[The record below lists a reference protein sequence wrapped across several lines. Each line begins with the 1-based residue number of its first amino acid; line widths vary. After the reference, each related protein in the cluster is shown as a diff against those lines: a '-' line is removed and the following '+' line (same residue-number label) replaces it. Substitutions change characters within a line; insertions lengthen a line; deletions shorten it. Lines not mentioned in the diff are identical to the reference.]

1 MSSRLL
7 VIYCG
12 LLIATNALST
22 DILLPALFAMSQD
35 LAAPIETVQLV
46 TPAFMF
52 LAGFGQLAM
61 GPLSDRVGRKPIVL
75 TGISLYIAGAVL
87 ATLSGSAMV
96 VVLGRCLQGFG
107 SAAAIAAGRA
117 ILRDTH
123 SGTDLAR
130 AMAMATSLIAIGP
143 ITAPILGITLLSLG
157 GWRLNFIAM
166 GLFGCA
172 MLAVALLRLPETN
185 TEKNP
190 DATRPSVL
198 RAALKRIFTH
208 PQSRFFLIMS
218 SATAFLIISFLTH
231 APRLVKTAFGIE
243 GLGFVA
249 LFALMGIAIPIGQLA
264 NRHVLPRL
272 GPMVTTRLASGVLF
286 AVSVLLLVLEASDL
300 LSVWAFS
307 ALMFTFNTCYLVVMA
322 NAASLSMDP
331 HREIAGLVAALYGFL
346 TQLVPAAVAMA
357 TIPLIRGE
365 VLPWAKAMTLVSA
378 VVLVAVMLY
387 RPGASAP
394 KH

>member
-1 MSSRLL
+1 MSPRLL

-22 DILLPALFAMSQD
+22 DILLPALFAMSED

-61 GPLSDRVGRKPIVL
+61 GPLSDRVGRKPIVV
-75 TGISLYIAGAVL
+75 TGIALYIAGAVL
-87 ATLSGSAMV
+87 ATLSGSAAV

-123 SGTDLAR
+123 SGTELAR
-130 AMAMATSLIAIGP
+130 AMATATSLIALGP
-143 ITAPILGITLLSLG
+143 ITAPILGIALLQLG

-166 GLFGCA
+166 GVFGCA
-172 MLAVALLRLPETN
+172 MLAGALLRLPETN
-185 TEKNP
+185 GDKNP

-198 RAALKRIFTH
+198 WAALKRIFSH
-208 PQSRFFLIMS
+208 PQSRFFLVMS

-249 LFALMGIAIPIGQLA
+249 LFALMGSAIPIGQLA
-264 NRHVLPRL
+264 NRHLLPRL
-272 GPMVTTRLASGVLF
+272 GPLLATRLACGVLF
-286 AVSVLLLVLEASDL
+286 AVSALLMGLETLGL
-300 LSVWAFS
+300 LSVWAFCV
-307 ALMFTFNTCYLVVMA
+307 LMFTFNTCYLVVMA

-346 TQLVPAAVAMA
+346 TQLVPAAAAIA

-365 VLPWAKAMTLVSA
+365 VLPWAQAMTLVSA
-378 VVLVAVMLY
+378 AVLVAVLHY
-387 RPGASAP
+387 RPGVPGP
-394 KH
+394 KS